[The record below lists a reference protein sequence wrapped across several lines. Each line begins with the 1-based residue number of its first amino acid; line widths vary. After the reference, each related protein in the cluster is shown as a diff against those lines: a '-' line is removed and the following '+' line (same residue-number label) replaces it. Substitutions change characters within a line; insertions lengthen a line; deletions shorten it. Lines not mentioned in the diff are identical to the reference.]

1 MQSNIE
7 ERSSEG
13 VGLPVALANLTRL
26 LGKPISVEALF
37 AGIAIEEDRVS
48 LEVAARAAERAGF
61 QTHIQSGPVQ
71 NINPRDFPCLLH
83 LESGATF
90 LVVGFENGMLEYLGA
105 DFEQRI
111 NISVDSLGAMGKGEY
126 LLLQM
131 AAEQASTSSH
141 QSHWFWAVLQ
151 QSKKLYA
158 EVLVASLLTNLFAL
172 ASPLFIM
179 NVYDRVVPNQ
189 ALNTLWVLA
198 SGVALVLVFDLI
210 MKSLRGYFLDI
221 AGKRADI
228 MLSSATFEQVLN
240 MRMQEH
246 PARVGSF
253 ASQLQ
258 EFDQF
263 REFFTSTTMMT
274 IIDLPFILLFIALIF
289 TIAGPL
295 GLIPLL
301 MLPVV
306 FVISYLAQRQL
317 SPVIGDIFSESA
329 RKTAMLIE
337 TLNSLEAIKAIRAES
352 TMQTRWEQHQ
362 SKLAQLGLKARLWSL
377 TAINLVQT
385 IQQSATIILVIAGVY
400 AINQGNLTVGGLIAC
415 TILTGRAL
423 APMTQI
429 ATIMSRYQH
438 ARAAF
443 GSIDKIM
450 QLPGERDFKH
460 HFLERREL
468 ETMLEFKN
476 VSFTYPGQSLPA
488 LNQIDFKIGAGEKV
502 AIIGPTGSGKSTL
515 QRLISKLYLPSEG
528 SLLIGNTDV
537 HQIDPADLRKR
548 MSYLPQEPTLL
559 AGTVRDNIRLGFPT
573 ATDEQLL
580 EAASFGGIRSY
591 FDRHPQ
597 GFDFQ
602 IGERGAFL
610 SGGQRQGIAIAR
622 ALLNRA
628 PMLLLD
634 EPSNAMDQ
642 QMEQHLIDRLSK
654 YAAHR
659 TLILVTHRLNLLQ
672 LVDRVIVMNEGRIV
686 ADDAKH
692 KILEQLANTDGQA
705 S

>member
-1 MQSNIE
+1 
-7 ERSSEG
+7 
-13 VGLPVALANLTRL
+13 
-26 LGKPISVEALF
+26 
-37 AGIAIEEDRVS
+37 
-48 LEVAARAAERAGF
+48 
-61 QTHIQSGPVQ
+61 
-71 NINPRDFPCLLH
+71 
-83 LESGATF
+83 
-90 LVVGFENGMLEYLGA
+90 
-105 DFEQRI
+105 
-111 NISVDSLGAMGKGEY
+111 
-126 LLLQM
+126 
-131 AAEQASTSSH
+131 
-141 QSHWFWAVLQ
+141 
-151 QSKKLYA
+151 
-158 EVLVASLLTNLFAL
+158 
-172 ASPLFIM
+172 
-179 NVYDRVVPNQ
+179 
-189 ALNTLWVLA
+189 
-198 SGVALVLVFDLI
+198 
-210 MKSLRGYFLDI
+210 
-221 AGKRADI
+221 
-228 MLSSATFEQVLN
+228 
-240 MRMQEH
+240 
-246 PARVGSF
+246 
-253 ASQLQ
+253 
-258 EFDQF
+258 
-263 REFFTSTTMMT
+263 
-274 IIDLPFILLFIALIF
+274 
-289 TIAGPL
+289 
-295 GLIPLL
+295 
-301 MLPVV
+301 
-306 FVISYLAQRQL
+306 
-317 SPVIGDIFSESA
+317 
-329 RKTAMLIE
+329 
-337 TLNSLEAIKAIRAES
+337 
-352 TMQTRWEQHQ
+352 
-362 SKLAQLGLKARLWSL
+362 LGLKARLWSL